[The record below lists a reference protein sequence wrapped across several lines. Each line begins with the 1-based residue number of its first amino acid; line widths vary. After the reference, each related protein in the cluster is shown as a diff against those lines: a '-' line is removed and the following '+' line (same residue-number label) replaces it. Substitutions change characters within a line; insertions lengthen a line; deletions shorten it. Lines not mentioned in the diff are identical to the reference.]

1 MDRREFF
8 TLRLLV
14 YSVTMTIVG
23 LFLRYS
29 DIGVALMTFAAFLCF
44 WSGSTVFREYSDNL
58 IEERWKISKPGVLEI
73 ILIVLFVGLFNF
85 ISSLHLEYKRP
96 EQIEQEAQNRC
107 EQLYGP
113 GAGTFTKREY
123 GSGTHRYCYD
133 AKGDVKVFH

>member
-14 YSVTMTIVG
+14 YSVAMTIVG

-44 WSGSTVFREYSDNL
+44 WSGSTLFREYSDNL
-58 IEERWKISKPGVLEI
+58 IEERWKIFKPGILEV
-73 ILIVLFVGLFNF
+73 ILIVLFIGWFAF
-85 ISSLHLEYKRP
+85 ISSLHLEHKHP

-123 GSGTHRYCYD
+123 RSGTYRYCYD

>member
-1 MDRREFF
+1 MDRCGFLA
-8 TLRLLV
+8 LRLFV
-14 YSVTMTIVG
+14 YFVAMTIVG

-29 DIGVALMTFAAFLCF
+29 DIGVALMTFAAFLGF
-44 WSGSTVFREYSDNL
+44 WSVSVGFREYNDSL
-58 IEERWKISKPGVLEI
+58 TEERWKISKPGVLEI

-85 ISSLHLEYKRP
+85 ISSLHFEYKRP

-123 GSGTHRYCYD
+123 KSGTYRYCYD

>member
-1 MDRREFF
+1 MDSREFF

-58 IEERWKISKPGVLEI
+58 IEERWKIFKPGILEV
-73 ILIVLFVGLFNF
+73 ILIVLFIGWFAF
-85 ISSLHLEYKRP
+85 ISSLHLEHKHP
-96 EQIEQEAQNRC
+96 EQIEQEHQNRC
-107 EQLYGP
+107 KQLYGTE
-113 GAGTFTKREY
+113 AGTFKKRERWGIY
-123 GSGTHRYCYD
+123 RYCYD
-133 AKGDVKVFH
+133 ANGDVKVFH

>member
-58 IEERWKISKPGVLEI
+58 IEERWKIFKPGILEV
-73 ILIVLFVGLFNF
+73 ILIVLFIGWFAF
-85 ISSLHLEYKRP
+85 ISSLHLEHKHP

-113 GAGTFTKREY
+113 GAGTFAKREY
-123 GSGTHRYCYD
+123 RSGTYRYCYD

>member
-14 YSVTMTIVG
+14 YSVTMAIVG

-58 IEERWKISKPGVLEI
+58 IEERWKIFKPGILEV
-73 ILIVLFVGLFNF
+73 ILIVLFIGWFAF
-85 ISSLHLEYKRP
+85 ISSLHLEHKHP
-96 EQIEQEAQNRC
+96 EQIEQEHQNRC
-107 EQLYGP
+107 KQLYGTE
-113 GAGTFTKREY
+113 AGTFTKRERWGIY
-123 GSGTHRYCYD
+123 RYCYD
-133 AKGDVKVFH
+133 ANGDVKVFH

>member
-1 MDRREFF
+1 MDNRDF
-8 TLRLLV
+8 LSIRLCF
-14 YSVTMTIVG
+14 YCITTGIAG
-23 LFLRYS
+23 LFIRYS
-29 DIGVALMTFAAFLCF
+29 DIGSALISFAVLLAF
-44 WSGSTVFREYSDNL
+44 WVMSTILREYNDTI

-85 ISSLHLEYKRP
+85 ISSLHLEYKHP

-123 GSGTHRYCYD
+123 RSGTYRYCYD

>member
-14 YSVTMTIVG
+14 YSVTMAIVG

-123 GSGTHRYCYD
+123 RSGTYRYCYD

>member
-1 MDRREFF
+1 MDSREFF

-58 IEERWKISKPGVLEI
+58 IEERWKIFKPGILEV
-73 ILIVLFVGLFNF
+73 ILIVLFIGWFAF
-85 ISSLHLEYKRP
+85 ISSLHLEHKHP
-96 EQIEQEAQNRC
+96 EQIEQEHQNRC
-107 EQLYGP
+107 KQLYGTE
-113 GAGTFTKREY
+113 AGTFTKRERWGIY
-123 GSGTHRYCYD
+123 RYCYD
-133 AKGDVKVFH
+133 ANGDVKVFH

>member
-14 YSVTMTIVG
+14 YSVAMTIVG

-44 WSGSTVFREYSDNL
+44 WSGSTLFREYNDNL
-58 IEERWKISKPGVLEI
+58 IEERWKIFKLGILEV
-73 ILIVLFVGLFNF
+73 ILIVLFIGWFAF
-85 ISSLHLEYKRP
+85 ISSLHLEHKRP
-96 EQIEQEAQNRC
+96 EQLEQEYQNRC
-107 EQLYGP
+107 KQLYGTE
-113 GAGTFTKREY
+113 AGTFTKRERWGIY
-123 GSGTHRYCYD
+123 RYCYD

>member
-14 YSVTMTIVG
+14 YSVAMTIVG

-44 WSGSTVFREYSDNL
+44 WSGSTLFREYSDNL
-58 IEERWKISKPGVLEI
+58 IEERWKISRPGVLEI

-96 EQIEQEAQNRC
+96 EQLEQEYQNRC
-107 EQLYGP
+107 KQLYGTE
-113 GAGTFTKREY
+113 AGTFTKRERWGIY
-123 GSGTHRYCYD
+123 RYCYD
-133 AKGDVKVFH
+133 TKGDVKVFH